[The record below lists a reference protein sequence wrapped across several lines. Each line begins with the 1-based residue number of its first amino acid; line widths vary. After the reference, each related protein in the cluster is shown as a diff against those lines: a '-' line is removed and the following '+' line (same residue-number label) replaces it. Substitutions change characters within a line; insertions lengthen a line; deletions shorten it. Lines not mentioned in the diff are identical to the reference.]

1 MARPRLVKL
10 QDLSDEELVKLAV
23 HVLRELDKRVSGA
36 LRYLDM
42 YKNCSI
48 EVTWVKNKIGRKY
61 YYPYLKCRDGSSI
74 YLGNKPRIRAEIMR
88 IKSIRSELQAARRI
102 HQLISELRIWVD
114 HLNHILPLIKTIQ
127 ER

>member
-10 QDLSDEELVKLAV
+10 QDLSDEELVELAV
-23 HVLRELDKRVSGA
+23 HVLGELDRRVSRA

-42 YKNCSI
+42 YKSCSV

-102 HQLISELRIWVD
+102 HQLIAELRIWID

-127 ER
+127 EG